1 MDIELP
7 PGVIADLDQRTT
19 ALNHWLDGMID
30 VVRDEMPAVT
40 PTERIV
46 AFSGAL
52 KQMIRRQGELGIKAT
67 SDTLAMAIV
76 RLAAVQDAA
85 EGEL

>member
-7 PGVIADLDQRTT
+7 PNVIADVDQRTT
-19 ALNHWLDGMID
+19 ALNHWLDGMIEAA
-30 VVRDEMPAVT
+30 RDETPGST
-40 PTERIV
+40 PTEHTV
-46 AFSGAL
+46 AFCRAITRMTAKEGRIGLEAV
-52 KQMIRRQGELGIKAT
+52 QATLGI
-67 SDTLAMAIV
+67 AIV